1 MEAKSLRF
9 RTGFFRLPGADG
21 EVKILF
27 DENGNIYD
35 ESVKGD
41 YRNCTIQVDN
51 VKYPNSTFSIV
62 VKKTLTQARYEMN
75 VVAIREDGKKLELV
89 KLRES
94 GYPRWWVTFPPGHEP
109 LPTQR
114 PRE

>member
-9 RTGFFRLPGADG
+9 RTGFFRLPDAGG

-35 ESVKGD
+35 KSAAGEYK
-41 YRNCTIQVDN
+41 NCTIQIDN
-51 VKYPNSTFSIV
+51 VRYRNSTFFIV
-62 VKKTLTQARYEMN
+62 AKETLIQARYEMT
-75 VVAIREDGKKLELV
+75 VTALREDGKKLELV

-94 GYPRWWVTFPPGHEP
+94 GYPRWRVTFPPGHKP
-109 LPTQR
+109 SPTPR